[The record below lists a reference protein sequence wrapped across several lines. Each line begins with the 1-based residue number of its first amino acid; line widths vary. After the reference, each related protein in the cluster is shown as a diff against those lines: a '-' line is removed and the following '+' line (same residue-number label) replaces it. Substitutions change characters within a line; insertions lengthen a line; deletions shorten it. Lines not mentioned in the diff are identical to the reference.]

1 MCWKLRHHIAQ
12 LLLYPGL
19 HKGKQHQCVS
29 KTVFLHGGSS
39 NESTCKLIQVCR
51 FNNIC
56 VVLDFIKFLKCLTVE
71 NGQIL
76 LSASK
81 KVHYTLMNYPEWKAN
96 NIIIFI
102 LWISWMG
109 LRFPRSSQLNTLGTT
124 VLVNNQ
130 KDYVTDWHVWKRVIE
145 NVHL

>member
-1 MCWKLRHHIAQ
+1 
-12 LLLYPGL
+12 
-19 HKGKQHQCVS
+19 
-29 KTVFLHGGSS
+29 
-39 NESTCKLIQVCR
+39 
-51 FNNIC
+51 
-56 VVLDFIKFLKCLTVE
+56 
-71 NGQIL
+71 
-76 LSASK
+76 
-81 KVHYTLMNYPEWKAN
+81 MNYPEWKAN

-102 LWISWMG
+102 LWISWME